1 MAVLQDKFTI
11 LSDLSPDAVL
21 CQCSREVRYKL
32 VPQLAEYLSKTY
44 TAQSI
49 LIPQPFFVAHM
60 LAQLSPE
67 ALASIVFGI
76 LQLSIGLIAL
86 WQQRQHSRLHRLW
99 RQGS

>member
-1 MAVLQDKFTI
+1 
-11 LSDLSPDAVL
+11 
-21 CQCSREVRYKL
+21 
-32 VPQLAEYLSKTY
+32 
-44 TAQSI
+44 
-49 LIPQPFFVAHM
+49 M

-99 RQGS
+99 RAKACEVQLTLIRDRPPIERTLNKIRGVFVVRGLHYWTFVRCW